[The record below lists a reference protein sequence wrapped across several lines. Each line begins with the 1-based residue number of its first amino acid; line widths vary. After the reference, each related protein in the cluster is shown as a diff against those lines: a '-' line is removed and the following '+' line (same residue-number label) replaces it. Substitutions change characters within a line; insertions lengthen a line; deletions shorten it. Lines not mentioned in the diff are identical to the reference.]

1 MLRIGVIGLA
11 NELPKLCS
19 SLSGMEEVQFI
30 GFHALNDSEFK
41 NNFARFVTV
50 EELFLGTDCI
60 YISSKA
66 ANHEDLIE
74 KAVKNQ
80 IHTLVEFPF
89 VADADRACSL
99 MNLAHEANIKLQVS
113 NPLKFSPV
121 YLGIKDRSISP
132 TFIESQQLQTLSP
145 ALAETSVIQNLLLKD
160 IDVILSVVQS
170 TVKKVSATG
179 IAVVNGTPD
188 ITNARIE
195 FDNGCI
201 ANLTASRI
209 SLAPQHSM
217 IFYQKNSYVNVDFNT
232 NEAHIFQMMSQA
244 ENCKGDMTLKM
255 KNGSQK
261 EVFHKVPKLNT
272 LNPIQEEV
280 KVFVESVV
288 KNWDNDS
295 TITKALYA
303 IEIAQMVAEKVK
315 MASMIMDH

>member
-19 SLSGMEEVQFI
+19 SLSGMKEVQFI

-41 NNFARFVTV
+41 NNFARFGTV

-121 YLGIKDRSISP
+121 YLGIKDRSINP

-232 NEAHIFQMMSQA
+232 NEAHIFQMMSQTQ
-244 ENCKGDMTLKM
+244 NCKGDMTLKM

-272 LNPIQEEV
+272 LNSIQEEV